1 MSFLQLFLIQYV
13 VSTTFFL
20 QHVVRQLGFL
30 QLGVRHR
37 KGVDEKN
44 CFQDDPILIDAIR
57 NYYLDRPTENFAPVI
72 PKSRLGR
79 EKLAVIFQN
88 P

>member
-1 MSFLQLFLIQYV
+1 MSFDNLVFYNLVFDI
-13 VSTTFFL
+13 
-20 QHVVRQLGFL
+20 
-30 QLGVRHR
+30 
-37 KGVDEKN
+37 EKVLMKKT